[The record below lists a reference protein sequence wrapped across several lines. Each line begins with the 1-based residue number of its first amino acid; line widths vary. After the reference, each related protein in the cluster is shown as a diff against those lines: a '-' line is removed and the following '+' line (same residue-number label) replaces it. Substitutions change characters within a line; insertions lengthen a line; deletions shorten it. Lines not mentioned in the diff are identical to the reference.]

1 MLTSK
6 SSAEVYS
13 SVDKHRLVLCIK
25 SDQYLMI
32 SSGYQHLLAVV
43 FDSDCFAYLALR
55 VAEFI
60 QHNMTENNIVHAL
73 ITASVCDSSP
83 CANGGLCS
91 VTWTGAWSCSCQPG
105 YSGNDCSCK

>member
-60 QHNMTENNIVHAL
+60 QHNMTENINKTILAERL
-73 ITASVCDSSP
+73 TQYNS
-83 CANGGLCS
+83 N
-91 VTWTGAWSCSCQPG
+91 T
-105 YSGNDCSCK
+105 N